1 MKQFDIIKHCK
12 AISILDSRSF
22 DYFKFLP
29 SLSLTQHKFSDKDQ
43 REQAKRCRNY
53 PTEAGGSYAECDR
66 AFVRRQCEKFG
77 ILPFWATANLSEVT
91 PSAGQLSSEAL
102 AELKDLFDGTRESDC
117 ARPCRETTVIGT
129 EISQVC
135 TANNHSSL
143 HFTLDQIITLYDSDF
158 PGFGW
163 VSLLTDL
170 GGSLGLWLGLGV
182 AQLVEII
189 LKSISKN

>member
-1 MKQFDIIKHCK
+1 M
-12 AISILDSRSF
+12 
-22 DYFKFLP
+22 P
-29 SLSLTQHKFSDKDQ
+29 SLSLTQHKFSDKD
-43 REQAKRCRNY
+43 RRDQAKRCSNY
-53 PTEAGGSYAECDR
+53 PTEAAGSYAQCDR

-77 ILPFWATANLSEVT
+77 VLPFWATANLSEVT
-91 PSAGQLSSEAL
+91 RSAPKLSEEAQ
-102 AELKDLFDGTRESDC
+102 AELKDLFEGTRESDC
-117 ARPCRETTVIGT
+117 ERPCRSTTVIGT
-129 EISQVC
+129 ELSQVC
-135 TANNHSSL
+135 TTKNTSSFT
-143 HFTLDQIITLYDSDF
+143 FTLDQTLTLYDSDF

>member
-1 MKQFDIIKHCK
+1 M
-12 AISILDSRSF
+12 SRSAP
-22 DYFKFLP
+22 K
-29 SLSLTQHKFSDKDQ
+29 
-43 REQAKRCRNY
+43 
-53 PTEAGGSYAECDR
+53 
-66 AFVRRQCEKFG
+66 
-77 ILPFWATANLSEVT
+77 
-91 PSAGQLSSEAL
+91 LSSQAQ

-117 ARPCRETTVIGT
+117 ERPCRSTTVIGT

-135 TANNHSSL
+135 TGNNLSSL
-143 HFTLDQIITLYDSDF
+143 TFTLDQTLTLYDSDF

-189 LKSISKN
+189 LKSCNKN

>member
-1 MKQFDIIKHCK
+1 M
-12 AISILDSRSF
+12 
-22 DYFKFLP
+22 P
-29 SLSLTQHKFSDKDQ
+29 SLSLTQHKFSDRD
-43 REQAKRCRNY
+43 RSHQAKRCRNY
-53 PTEAGGSYAECDR
+53 PTETGVSYADCDR

-77 ILPFWATANLSEVT
+77 ILPFWATRDLSEVSR
-91 PSAGQLSSEAL
+91 SAPKLSSQAQ

-117 ARPCRETTVIGT
+117 ERPCRSTTVIGT

-135 TANNHSSL
+135 TGNNLSSL
-143 HFTLDQIITLYDSDF
+143 TFTLDQTLTLYDSDF

-189 LKSISKN
+189 LKSCNKN